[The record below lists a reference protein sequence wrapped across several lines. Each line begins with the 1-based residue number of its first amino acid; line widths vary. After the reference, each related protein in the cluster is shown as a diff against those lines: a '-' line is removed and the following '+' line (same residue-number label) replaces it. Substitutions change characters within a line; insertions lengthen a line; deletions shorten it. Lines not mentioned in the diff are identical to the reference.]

1 MKSSLRLLPLLAILG
16 LAACNTM
23 AGAGRDIQSGGAAL
37 TGEARKT
44 QAQM

>member
-37 TGEARKT
+37 TEEARKT